1 MQWQF
6 IVALVV
12 AIPVILF
19 PVAFLWYL
27 NVGGLYAVIREARKR
42 RAAQRAQTKVVVEEE
57 ATEKELVGTKK

>member
-27 NVGGLYAVIREARKR
+27 NVGGLYTAVQEARKR
-42 RAAQRAQTKVVVEEE
+42 KAARRE
-57 ATEKELVGTKK
+57 

>member
-1 MQWQF
+1 MEWQF

-27 NVGGLYAVIREARKR
+27 NVGGLYTAVQEARKR
-42 RAAQRAQTKVVVEEE
+42 KAARREETKVVAEEE
-57 ATEKELVGTKK
+57 AAEKELVGTRK